1 MKYAIGIDAG
11 IASVGSAVVMLND
24 NDEPCR
30 IIRLSSRI
38 FEKAENPKDGSSL
51 AAPRRE
57 YRGAR
62 RRLRRKTFRKQ
73 RIKNLIIDKFGV
85 SSEYIDSLYQQKQ
98 LTDIYQIRAESLD
111 RLLDKDDFIRL
122 LIHLSQR
129 RGFKSNRK
137 ADANDKKS
145 DAGALLTAVNENN
158 EILKEKGYRT
168 IGEMLF
174 KDEKFADCKR
184 NKAEKYEV
192 TFSRQNYC
200 DEIKCIFE
208 SQRGFG
214 NPFATDEF
222 EEKYLEIYLS
232 QRAFDEGPGGDSPY
246 GGNLIE
252 KMIGKCT
259 FEKDEPRA
267 VKASYSFEYFNLLC
281 KVNAIKLVN
290 GKTKRSLTEEERQK
304 VISAGFAKINLT
316 YGGIRKLLGIS
327 EDSYFNI
334 SYSDDKTAD
343 EIEKK
348 TKFSYLPA
356 YHIFKKAFSS
366 EYDTWSKEKRN
377 SLAYVLTVYKNDSKI
392 EAWMREKGFS
402 ETEIKIAS
410 SLPSFTKTANL
421 SVKAIDKIT
430 PYLEKGML
438 YNEACESAGYNF
450 KADEK
455 SVSEFLPQNPKD
467 APELGD
473 ITNPVVRR
481 AVSQMIKVINA
492 IIREMGESPVY
503 LNIELARELAKN
515 RDERNKIEKSQKENA
530 ALNEKLMD
538 ELRNNYGVINPTGM
552 DLIKLKLWKEQ
563 DGVCPY
569 SQQRISIERLFE
581 PGYVDVDHIV
591 PYSISFDDRYNNK
604 VLVLSSE
611 NRQKGNRLPLEYL
624 KGKRAED
631 FIIHIQNSKLRSN
644 KKKNLLKESIT
655 EEELA
660 RFKERNLS
668 DTQYISRFMLNY
680 IKRYLKFAP
689 NSSGMKNV
697 VKSVNGSATAYLR
710 KRWGI
715 NKVRENGDCHHAVD
729 ALVVACT
736 TTKMIRRI
744 SDYAKY
750 TELKYSKQP
759 YIKVDKET
767 GEVLDFDKFPLPYKW
782 FRDELKMRCSD
793 NPSFVLS
800 QNPLPNYASDEDV
813 KPIFVSRMPR
823 RKVSGSAH
831 KETIR
836 KPYEQNGVRYTV
848 SRVPITSLKLDKDGE
863 IKDYFNPEA
872 DMLLY
877 NALKNRLAAFGGN
890 AQKAFEEDLYAPKGK
905 GKTGPLVKKVKIIEK
920 ATLTVP
926 VLEDTAVADNGS
938 MVRVDVFF
946 VENEGYYLVPIYVS
960 DTVKDKL
967 PNKAIVAHKSYD
979 DWKVMDDK
987 DFVFSLYPNDLI
999 KVKSKNN
1006 KEFSLVNKDS
1016 TIAKNISSKEFFCYY
1031 KSTGISNAT
1040 ITVINHDNTYTI
1052 PSLGVKGLLSIEKYQ
1067 VDVLGN
1073 ITKVTKEKRMGFK

>member
-98 LTDIYQIRAESLD
+98 LTDIYQIRAEAID
-111 RLLDKDDFIRL
+111 KLLDKDDFIRL

-137 ADANDKKS
+137 ADAKDKKS

-281 KVNAIKLVN
+281 KVNAIKIVN
-290 GKTKRSLTEEERQK
+290 GNTKRSLTEEERQK
-304 VISAGFAKINLT
+304 VISAAFSKINLT

-960 DTVKDKL
+960 DTVKKKL
-967 PNKAIVAHKSYD
+967 PNKAIVAYKSYD
-979 DWKVMDDK
+979 EWKVMNDK

-999 KVKSKNN
+999 KVKSK
-1006 KEFSLVNKDS
+1006 KDMKLSLVNKDS
-1016 TIAKNISSKEFFCYY
+1016 TLAKNISSKEFFYYY
-1031 KSTGISNAT
+1031 KSTGIST
-1040 ITVINHDNTYTI
+1040 GSITVINHDNTYTI
-1052 PSLGVKGLLSIEKYQ
+1052 PSLGVKTLLSIEKYQ